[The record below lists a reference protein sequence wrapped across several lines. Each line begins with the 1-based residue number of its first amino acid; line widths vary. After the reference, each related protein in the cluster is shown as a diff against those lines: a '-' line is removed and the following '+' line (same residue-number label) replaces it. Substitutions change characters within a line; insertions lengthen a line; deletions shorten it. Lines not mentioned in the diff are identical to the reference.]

1 MKDLLH
7 FKDNTLLDSILR
19 LQICGIWE
27 VYAENDPAIFIID
40 KVLEMQ
46 VNAFMC
52 MFF

>member
-7 FKDNTLLDSILR
+7 FKGKHIY
-19 LQICGIWE
+19 GIWE

-46 VNAFMC
+46 VNVFMC

>member
-7 FKDNTLLDSILR
+7 FKDNALLDSILR
-19 LQICGIWE
+19 LHIYGVWE